1 MMFGF
6 SMFAMYVIAFL
17 ILTQPMSSG
26 RNRDWWVEVDTD
38 SPNRTYYFGPY
49 RSKDEAENSTIGYI
63 RDLERKGAKKISIDI
78 KQGRQP
84 SQLQTSEE

>member
-1 MMFGF
+1 MFGL
-6 SMFAMYVIAFL
+6 SILAMYVMTFL

>member
-1 MMFGF
+1 MFGF

>member
-1 MMFGF
+1 MFGL
-6 SMFAMYVIAFL
+6 SILAMYVMTFL
-17 ILTQPMSSG
+17 ILTQPMSSS
-26 RNRDWWVEVDTD
+26 RTRDWWVEVDTD
-38 SPNRTYYFGPY
+38 SGNRTYYFGPY
-49 RSKDEAENSTIGYI
+49 RTKDEADNSTIGYI

>member
-1 MMFGF
+1 
-6 SMFAMYVIAFL
+6 
-17 ILTQPMSSG
+17 MSSG

>member
-1 MMFGF
+1 MFGF
-6 SMFAMYVIAFL
+6 SILAMYVMTFL

>member
-1 MMFGF
+1 MFGL
-6 SMFAMYVIAFL
+6 SILAMYVMTFL

-84 SQLQTSEE
+84 TQLQTSEE